1 MLTEINLFLLIQ
13 LLKKKEVCCF
23 VFYTAHSSSSG
34 SSHITVNHKSAQI
47 TAAADQVEQRQTL
60 ENTDTETQATR
71 CMSSKVKKQLVLN
84 GSTSSKPEKSQPR
97 AA

>member
-13 LLKKKEVCCF
+13 LKKQVCCF
-23 VFYTAHSSSSG
+23 VFYSAHSSSFG
-34 SSHITVNHKSAQI
+34 SSHITVNHKSARI

-60 ENTDTETQATR
+60 ENTDTETQATH
-71 CMSSKVKKQLVLN
+71 CTSSKVKKQLVLN
-84 GSTSSKPEKSQPR
+84 GSTSSEPERSQPR